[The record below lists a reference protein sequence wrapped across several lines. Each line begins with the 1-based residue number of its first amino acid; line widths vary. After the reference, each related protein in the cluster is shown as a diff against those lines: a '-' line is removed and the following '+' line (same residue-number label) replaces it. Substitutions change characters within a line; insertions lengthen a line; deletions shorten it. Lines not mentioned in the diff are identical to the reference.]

1 MYVRDPLRVVVT
13 GPLAAYVAGF
23 CAELAQQGY
32 AAQPASEL
40 AQLMAHV
47 SRWLDSQGLM
57 PGELTEDV
65 AGRFLADRRG
75 KYRKFRTRRGL
86 RPLLRYLRGI
96 GVVPPAE
103 PAVQEIR
110 ADVALLVEEYR
121 RFLVNERGL
130 AEVSI
135 RRYLPAVR
143 VFLAG
148 LASPVEVGLGRLS
161 AAQVSRFVLDQAGL
175 RSVPDA
181 KSMVTALRS
190 LLRFLF
196 VTGRIDRELAAAVP
210 AVANRKLS
218 TLPGRLRA
226 GEAGLLLGSCD
237 RDTETGRR
245 DFAILTVLARLGLR
259 ACEAAAMQLGDIDWR
274 MGELTVHG
282 KGGLD
287 DKLPLP
293 ADVGEALVDYL
304 LHGRPGG
311 TAATSVFLT
320 VRAPRR
326 GIAADGIRGVVAH
339 ACQRAGIARVGAH
352 RLRHTVASDLLGAGS
367 ALPEIGQVLRHRS
380 QLSTATYAK
389 IDRSRLRELARPWP
403 GDPR

>member
-13 GPLAAYVAGF
+13 GPLAAYAAGF
-23 CAELAQQGY
+23 CAELERQGY

-47 SRWLDSQGLM
+47 SRWLDGQGLI
-57 PGELTEDV
+57 PGELTEEV
-65 AGRFLADRRG
+65 ADRFLADRRG
-75 KYRKFRTRRGL
+75 KYRKFQTRRGL
-86 RPLLRYLRGI
+86 GPVLMHLRRI
-96 GVVPPAE
+96 GVVPSPE
-103 PAVQEIR
+103 PVQDIS

-121 RFLVNERGL
+121 RFLINERGL
-130 AEVSI
+130 AEGSI

-143 VFLAG
+143 GFLAG
-148 LASPVEVGLGRLS
+148 LPGPVEAGLGRLS
-161 AAQVSRFVLDQAGL
+161 AAEVSRFVLDQAGL

-210 AVANRKLS
+210 TVANRKLS

-237 RDTETGRR
+237 RDTEAGRR
-245 DFAILTVLARLGLR
+245 DFAILTLLARLGLR
-259 ACEAAAMQLGDIDWR
+259 ACEAAALQLSDIDWR
-274 MGELTVHG
+274 AGELTVHG
-282 KGGLD
+282 KGGLED
-287 DKLPLP
+287 RLPLP
-293 ADVGEALVDYL
+293 ADAGEALVDYL
-304 LHGRPGG
+304 LHGRPAG
-311 TAATSVFLT
+311 TAAASVFLT
-320 VRAPRR
+320 ALAPRR
-326 GIAADGIRGVVAH
+326 GITADGIRGVVAR
-339 ACQRAGIARVGAH
+339 ACQRAGIPRVGAH

-389 IDRSRLRELARPWP
+389 IDRSRLGELARPWP
-403 GDPR
+403 GGSR

>member
-13 GPLAAYVAGF
+13 GPLAAYAAGF
-23 CAELAQQGY
+23 CAELERQGY

-47 SRWLDSQGLM
+47 SRWLDGQGLI
-57 PGELTEDV
+57 PGELTEEV
-65 AGRFLADRRG
+65 ADRFLADRRG
-75 KYRKFRTRRGL
+75 KYRKFQTRRGL
-86 RPLLRYLRGI
+86 GPVLMHLRRI
-96 GVVPPAE
+96 GVVPSPE
-103 PAVQEIR
+103 PVQDIS

-121 RFLVNERGL
+121 RFLINERGL
-130 AEVSI
+130 AEGSI

-143 VFLAG
+143 GFLAG
-148 LASPVEVGLGRLS
+148 LPGPVEAGLGRLS
-161 AAQVSRFVLDQAGL
+161 AAEVSRFVLDQAGL

-210 AVANRKLS
+210 TVANRKLS

-237 RDTETGRR
+237 RDTEAGRR
-245 DFAILTVLARLGLR
+245 DFAILTLLARLGLR
-259 ACEAAAMQLGDIDWR
+259 ACEAAAMQLSDIDWR
-274 MGELTVHG
+274 AGELTVHG
-282 KGGLD
+282 KGGLED
-287 DKLPLP
+287 RLPLP
-293 ADVGEALVDYL
+293 ADAGEALVDYL
-304 LHGRPGG
+304 LHGRPAG
-311 TAATSVFLT
+311 TAAASVFLT
-320 VRAPRR
+320 ALAPRR
-326 GIAADGIRGVVAH
+326 GITADGIRGVVAR
-339 ACQRAGIARVGAH
+339 ACQRAGIPRVGAH

-389 IDRSRLRELARPWP
+389 IDRSRLGELARPWP
-403 GDPR
+403 GGSR

>member
-1 MYVRDPLRVVVT
+1 MYVRDPLRVAVT
-13 GPLAAYVAGF
+13 GPLAAYAAGF
-23 CAELAQQGY
+23 CAELGRQGY

-47 SRWLDSQGLM
+47 SRWLDGQGLM
-57 PGELTEDV
+57 PEELTEEV
-65 AGRFLADRRG
+65 ADRFLADRRG

-86 RPLLRYLRGI
+86 APVLRYLRRI

-103 PAVQEIR
+103 PVVQDIS

-121 RFLVNERGL
+121 RFLVTERGL

-148 LASPVEVGLGRLS
+148 LPGPVEAGLGRLS
-161 AAQVSRFVLDQAGL
+161 AAQVSRFVIDQAGL

-210 AVANRKLS
+210 TVANRKLS

-237 RDTETGRR
+237 RDTQAGRR

-259 ACEAAAMQLGDIDWR
+259 ACEAAALKLSDIDWR
-274 MGELTVHG
+274 AGELTVHG

-287 DKLPLP
+287 DRLPLP

-304 LHGRPGG
+304 RRGRPAG

-320 VRAPRR
+320 VRAPQR
-326 GIAADGIRGVVAH
+326 GIAADGVRGVVAR
-339 ACQRAGIARVGAH
+339 ACQRAGIPRVGAH
-352 RLRHTVASDLLGAGS
+352 RLRHTMASDLLAAGS

-380 QLSTATYAK
+380 QLSTAAYAK
-389 IDRSRLRELARPWP
+389 IDRSRLGELARPWP
-403 GDPR
+403 GGSR

>member
-1 MYVRDPLRVVVT
+1 MYVRDPLRVVVA
-13 GPLAAYVAGF
+13 GPLSAYAAGF
-23 CAELAQQGY
+23 CAEMERQGY
-32 AAQPASEL
+32 APQPASEL

-47 SRWLDSQGLM
+47 SRWLDGQRLI
-57 PGELTEDV
+57 PEELTEEV

-75 KYRKFRTRRGL
+75 KYRKFRTGRGL
-86 RPLLRYLRGI
+86 RPLLTYLRRI
-96 GVVPPAE
+96 GVVPSAE
-103 PAVQEIR
+103 PAVPDIS

-143 VFLAG
+143 IFLVG
-148 LASPVEVGLGRLS
+148 LPSPLEDGLGRLS
-161 AAQVSRFVLDQAGL
+161 AAQVSQFLINQAGL

-210 AVANRKLS
+210 TVANRKLS

-226 GEAGLLLGSCD
+226 GQAGLLLSSCD
-237 RDTETGRR
+237 RDTEVGRR
-245 DFAILTVLARLGLR
+245 DFAILTALARLGLR
-259 ACEAAAMQLGDIDWR
+259 ACEAAGMQLSDIDWR
-274 MGELTVHG
+274 TGELTVHG

-287 DKLPLP
+287 DRLPLP

-304 LHGRPGG
+304 LHGRPAG
-311 TAATSVFLT
+311 TGATSVFLT

-326 GIAADGIRGVVAH
+326 GITADGIRGVVAH
-339 ACQRAGIARVGAH
+339 ACQRAGIPRVGAH
-352 RLRHTVASDLLGAGS
+352 RLRHTVASDLLDAGS

-389 IDRSRLRELARPWP
+389 IDRDRLRELARPWP
-403 GDPR
+403 GGPR

>member
-1 MYVRDPLRVVVT
+1 MRPGSVPRLER
-13 GPLAAYVAGF
+13 
-23 CAELAQQGY
+23 QGY

-40 AQLMAHV
+40 VQLMAHM

-57 PGELTEDV
+57 PGELTEEV
-65 AGRFLADRRG
+65 SGRFLADRRG

-86 RPLLRYLRGI
+86 RPLLGYLRGI

-103 PAVQEIR
+103 PAVQEIS

-121 RFLVNERGL
+121 RFLLNERGL

-148 LASPVEVGLGRLS
+148 LAGPVEVGLGRLS
-161 AAQVSRFVLDQAGL
+161 AAQVSRFVIDQAGL
-175 RSVPDA
+175 RSIPDA

-210 AVANRKLS
+210 TVANRKLA

-237 RDTETGRR
+237 RDTATGRR
-245 DFAILTVLARLGLR
+245 DFAILRCWPGWACGPARPPGCSWATSTGGR
-259 ACEAAAMQLGDIDWR
+259 GDH
-274 MGELTVHG
+274 GHG
-282 KGGLD
+282 K
-287 DKLPLP
+287 
-293 ADVGEALVDYL
+293 A
-304 LHGRPGG
+304 GRMTGCRCRPM
-311 TAATSVFLT
+311 S
-320 VRAPRR
+320 
-326 GIAADGIRGVVAH
+326 
-339 ACQRAGIARVGAH
+339 
-352 RLRHTVASDLLGAGS
+352 
-367 ALPEIGQVLRHRS
+367 
-380 QLSTATYAK
+380 
-389 IDRSRLRELARPWP
+389 ARPWWLPCARPPRP
-403 GDPR
+403 GAATTACS

>member
-13 GPLAAYVAGF
+13 GPLAAYATGF
-23 CAELAQQGY
+23 CAELERQGY

-47 SRWLDSQGLM
+47 SRWLDGQGLM
-57 PGELTEDV
+57 PEELTEEV
-65 AGRFLADRRG
+65 ADRFLADRRG
-75 KYRKFRTRRGL
+75 QYRKFRTRRGL
-86 RPLLRYLRGI
+86 GPVLAHLRRI
-96 GVVPPAE
+96 GVVPSPE
-103 PAVQEIR
+103 PVVQDTS
-110 ADVALLVEEYR
+110 ADVALLVDEYR
-121 RFLVNERGL
+121 RFLINERGL

-143 VFLAG
+143 GFLAG
-148 LASPVEVGLGRLS
+148 LPSPVEAGLGGLS
-161 AAQVSRFVLDQAGL
+161 AAQVTRFVIDQAGL

-196 VTGRIDRELAAAVP
+196 VTGRINRELAAAVP
-210 AVANRKLS
+210 TVANRKLS
-218 TLPGRLRA
+218 TLPGRLQG

-237 RDTETGRR
+237 RDTEAGRR
-245 DFAILTVLARLGLR
+245 DFAILTVLTRLGLR
-259 ACEAAAMQLGDIDWR
+259 ACEAAGMQLSDIDWR
-274 MGELTVHG
+274 IGELTVRG

-287 DKLPLP
+287 DRLPLP

-304 LHGRPGG
+304 LHGRPAGN
-311 TAATSVFLT
+311 AATSVFLT
-320 VRAPRR
+320 VCAPRR
-326 GIAADGIRGVVAH
+326 GITADGIRGVVAR
-339 ACQRAGIARVGAH
+339 ASWRAGIPRVGAH

-380 QLSTATYAK
+380 QLSTAAYAK
-389 IDRSRLRELARPWP
+389 IDRDRLGELARPWP
-403 GDPR
+403 GGSR

>member
-13 GPLAAYVAGF
+13 GPLAAYAAGF
-23 CAELAQQGY
+23 CAELERQGY

-47 SRWLDSQGLM
+47 SRWLDGQGLV
-57 PGELTEDV
+57 PEELTEEV
-65 AGRFLADRRG
+65 ADRFLADRRG

-86 RPLLRYLRGI
+86 RPLLTYLRRI
-96 GVVPPAE
+96 GVVPSAE
-103 PAVQEIR
+103 QAVQDTS

-121 RFLVNERGL
+121 RFLINERGL

-135 RRYLPAVR
+135 LRYLPAVR
-143 VFLAG
+143 GFLAG
-148 LASPVEVGLGRLS
+148 LPGPVEAELGRLS
-161 AAQVSRFVLDQAGL
+161 AAEVSRFVLDQAGL

-210 AVANRKLS
+210 TVANRKLA

-226 GEAGLLLGSCD
+226 GEAGLLLGGCD
-237 RDTETGRR
+237 RDTEVGRR
-245 DFAILTVLARLGLR
+245 DFAVLTLLARLGLR
-259 ACEAAAMQLGDIDWR
+259 ACEAAGMHLGDIDWR
-274 MGELTVHG
+274 AGELTVHG

-287 DKLPLP
+287 DRLPLP

-304 LHGRPGG
+304 LHGRPAG
-311 TAATSVFLT
+311 TATTSVFLT
-320 VRAPRR
+320 VCAPRR
-326 GIAADGIRGVVAH
+326 GITADGIRGVVAR
-339 ACQRAGIARVGAH
+339 ACQRAGVPRAGAH
-352 RLRHTVASDLLGAGS
+352 RLRHTVASDLLGAG
-367 ALPEIGQVLRHRS
+367 AGLTEIGQVLRHRS

-389 IDRSRLRELARPWP
+389 IDRSRLSELARPWP
-403 GDPR
+403 GGPR